1 MRLNHVAIAVPSIEA
16 VLPLWAG
23 VLGLTALSAEE
34 VPEQGVRVQKLDTGN
49 THVELLEPLVAGE
62 GPIGKHIDKRGAGIH
77 HLCFQ
82 VDDIDAAAE
91 RLKGS
96 GYRALSDEPQP
107 GADGARVLFLHPKD
121 TGGTLIELA
130 WYPPAAAH

>member
-1 MRLNHVAIAVPSIEA
+1 MRLDHVAIAVPSIDA

-23 VLGLTALSAEE
+23 VLGLAPLELE
-34 VPEQGVRVQKLDTGN
+34 DVPEQGVRVKKLDTGN
-49 THVELLEPLVAGE
+49 THIELLEPLVAGE

-77 HLCFQ
+77 HICFR
-82 VDDIDAAAE
+82 VDDIDAAAT
-91 RLKGS
+91 RLKAA

-107 GADGARVLFLHPKD
+107 GANGARVLFLHPKD

-130 WYPPAAAH
+130 WYPPGS